1 MSSDSPCRLSLAWL
15 TYATSTGDEWPN
27 WDHKNRTTVTAMK
40 LCPQIHVAVADSRL
54 SGCLMQ
60 QHHNGQA
67 VQGVGHWLSVEI
79 GRQYGHRFFHM
90 DLHGVLEAKLSHFV
104 LACRV
109 FPGVAIRLVPRS
121 FYMQQMAQYD
131 PPEIEQEPGCQTS
144 GSIGEVVPERAELGK
159 WVGWASSGQR
169 DPTKDQTP
177 LQKCR
182 NRRNRNCCRI

>member
-1 MSSDSPCRLSLAWL
+1 
-15 TYATSTGDEWPN
+15 
-27 WDHKNRTTVTAMK
+27 MK

-60 QHHNGQA
+60 RHHNGQA
-67 VQGVGHWLSVEI
+67 VQAIWPSI
-79 GRQYGHRFFHM
+79 FHT
-90 DLHGVLEAKLSHFV
+90 DLHGVLETKLPHFV

-159 WVGWASSGQR
+159 MGGLGIQW
-169 DPTKDQTP
+169 PT
-177 LQKCR
+177 
-182 NRRNRNCCRI
+182 